1 MHRLSLW
8 RSKSFSN
15 SRLFVLILPLMLC
28 CLCCSRGAKEQTGK
42 GKDYIVIAIQGDV
55 DSFNPLFA
63 EDVTAGEI
71 NDLIF
76 PGLVDSKFDTARG
89 VLDYQPLLAKSW
101 EYRNDN
107 RDIVF
112 HMRTDAKWSDGVSVT
127 ARDVQ
132 LSYELYGDTL
142 VASVRQSSVEGLLKS
157 KEGRLQIHEAV
168 EVVNDST
175 VVFHYERPYAGQLFD
190 AGLPIMPAHVYGK
203 LPRQALRENPVN
215 QNPIGSGPF
224 LLKSWKPLQEIILE
238 SSPTSVLP
246 CPARL
251 ARIIFRVIPDT
262 HTRLAQ
268 LRSGEVDLVANVRVE
283 DAIELQKSS
292 QLRVIPT
299 GERVY
304 DALNWNN
311 LDPKEYAETRGRVIR
326 PHPLFGDAS
335 VRRALTLATNR
346 KEIVQSYLR
355 AFGCEAIGPVSPLFR
370 WAYNDTLKPLPYDPV
385 AAAALLAECGWRDTD
400 GDGVLD
406 KGGRR
411 FSFVLKITAGD
422 QLRSNIAS
430 IVQDELHALKID
442 VRVEQVERSVFW
454 KDLMQKRYDA
464 WISGFSV
471 PLQMQLDEMWGS
483 DLRQSPFNL
492 VSFRNKRVDEI
503 LKGAKRI
510 HKETEYASAWKEFQV
525 ILYDEQPCTFLY
537 WLNGLVAINRRV
549 HGTKIGVLGT
559 LHHAWE
565 WHVEPQLATK

>member
-8 RSKSFSN
+8 RSKSFSD
-15 SRLFVLILPLMLC
+15 SRQLVIVILSLLC
-28 CLCCSRGAKEQTGK
+28 CLGCSKGGKEQTGE
-42 GKDYIVIAIQGDV
+42 GKDYVVIAIQGDV

-76 PGLVDSKFDTARG
+76 PGLLDSRFDTTRG
-89 VLDYQPLLAKSW
+89 VLEYQPLLAKSW
-101 EYRNDN
+101 EYQNDN

-112 HMRTDAKWSDGVSVT
+112 HLRTDAKWSDGVSVT

-132 LSYELYGDTL
+132 LSFELYGDTV
-142 VASVRQSSVEGLLKS
+142 VASVRQSSVEGLRRVRG
-157 KEGRLQIHEAV
+157 GRPDVHQAV
-168 EVVNDST
+168 EIVNDST
-175 VVFHYERPYAGQLFD
+175 VAFHFERPYPGQLFD
-190 AGLPIMPAHVYGK
+190 AGLPVLPAHVYSK
-203 LPRQALRENPVN
+203 LPRQGLREDAAN
-215 QNPIGSGPF
+215 QTPIGSGPF

-238 SSPTSVLP
+238 SNPTSVLP
-246 CPARL
+246 KPGRL
-251 ARIIFRVIPDT
+251 SKIIFRVIPEP

-268 LRSGEVDLVANVRVE
+268 LHSGEVDLVANVRVE
-283 DAIELQKSS
+283 DAIELEKNS
-292 QLRVIPT
+292 QFRVIQT

-311 LDPKEYAETRGRVIR
+311 LDPEEYAKTRGRVVR
-326 PHPLFGDAS
+326 PHPLFGDAR

-346 KEIVQSYLR
+346 EEIVQSYLR
-355 AFGCEAIGPVSPLFR
+355 TFGRQALGPISPLFR
-370 WAYNDTLKPLPYDPV
+370 WAYNDTLNPLRYDPP
-385 AAAALLAECGWRDTD
+385 AAALLLAEAGWRDTN

-406 KGGRR
+406 RGGRK

-422 QLRSNIAS
+422 QLRSTIAT
-430 IVQDELHALKID
+430 IVQNDLRALKID
-442 VRVEQVERSVFW
+442 VRIEQVERSVFW

-464 WISGFSV
+464 WIAGFSV

-510 HKETEYASAWKEFQV
+510 QKETDYAAVWREFQM
-525 ILYDEQPCTFLY
+525 ILHNEQPCTFLY
-537 WLNGLVAINRRV
+537 WLNGLVVINRRV
-549 HGTKIGVLGT
+549 QGAEIGVLGT

-565 WHVEPQLATK
+565 WHVEPRLATK